1 MTALTPAA
9 VRQTGPVTWA
19 APYAS
24 GPVRAVVQVPGS
36 KSQTNRALLLAS
48 IADGPSRICAPL
60 TARDTQLMRAALTA
74 LGASITD
81 VDEGL
86 LIQPGPLSAASVD
99 TGLAGT
105 VMRFVPPVAA
115 LATGVSHFDG
125 DPEARRRPMAP
136 LLDGLRQAGVEID
149 DGGRGRLPFS
159 VRGGRVPGGVVS
171 IDASSSSQ
179 YLSALL
185 LAGARYDKGIEV
197 RHVSAAPVPSAPHIA
212 MTVAALR
219 DRGVEVDDGQ
229 PYVWRV
235 APSALAARDETVEPD
250 LSNAAPFLAAA
261 LVTGGTVEVPGW
273 PGRTTQAGDAMRE
286 LLAAFGAD
294 VRLDDAR
301 LTVTASGVV
310 HGIDVDLNTV
320 GELTPVIAAVAAL
333 ADAPSQL
340 HGIGHLRGHETDRL
354 AALAANLTGL
364 GGAVREEP
372 DRLTI
377 TPRPLRGGL
386 WRAFADHRMAQAGA
400 VLGLAIAGIEIDD
413 ISTTSKTLPDFP
425 GMWTAMLRPAG

>member
-1 MTALTPAA
+1 
-9 VRQTGPVTWA
+9 VIR
-19 APYAS
+19 
-24 GPVRAVVQVPGS
+24 VPGS

-48 IADGPSRICAPL
+48 IADGPSRISAPL
-60 TARDTQLMRAALTA
+60 MARDTQLMRMALTG
-74 LGASITD
+74 LGATITD
-81 VDEGL
+81 VDGVL
-86 LIQPGPLSAASVD
+86 LVRPGPLTAASVD

-105 VMRFVPPVAA
+105 VMRFVPPIAA
-115 LATGVSHFDG
+115 LASGASHFDG

-136 LLDGLRQAGVEID
+136 LLDGLRQAGVEVD

-159 VRGGRVPGGVVS
+159 VRGGLVPGGAVS

-179 YLSALL
+179 FLSALL

-197 RHVSAAPVPSAPHIA
+197 RHVGATPVPSAPHVA

-229 PYVWRV
+229 PDVWRV
-235 APSALAARDETVEPD
+235 APSAVAARDETVEPD

-261 LVTGGTVEVPGW
+261 LVTGGTVQVPGW
-273 PGRTTQAGDAMRE
+273 PARTTQAGDALRG
-286 LLAAFGAD
+286 LLAEFGAD
-294 VRLDDAR
+294 VNLDDAG
-301 LTVTASGVV
+301 LTVTGPGAIV
-310 HGIDVDLNTV
+310 GIDVDLNEM

-340 HGIGHLRGHETDRL
+340 RGIGHLRGHETDRL
-354 AALAANLTGL
+354 AALVANLTRL

-372 DRLTI
+372 DRLTV
-377 TPRPLRGGL
+377 TPRRLHGGL

-400 VLGLAIAGIEIDD
+400 VLGLAVPGIEIDD
-413 ISTTSKTLPDFP
+413 ISATDKTLPDFP
-425 GMWTAMLRPAG
+425 GMWTAMLRPAE

>member
-1 MTALTPAA
+1 
-9 VRQTGPVTWA
+9 
-19 APYAS
+19 
-24 GPVRAVVQVPGS
+24 
-36 KSQTNRALLLAS
+36 
-48 IADGPSRICAPL
+48 
-60 TARDTQLMRAALTA
+60 
-74 LGASITD
+74 
-81 VDEGL
+81 
-86 LIQPGPLSAASVD
+86 
-99 TGLAGT
+99 
-105 VMRFVPPVAA
+105 
-115 LATGVSHFDG
+115 
-125 DPEARRRPMAP
+125 
-136 LLDGLRQAGVEID
+136 VEID

-219 DRGVEVDDGQ
+219 DHGVEVDDGQ

-235 APSALAARDETVEPD
+235 APSAVAARDETVEPD

-273 PGRTTQAGDAMRE
+273 PGRTTQPGDAMRE

-377 TPRPLRGGL
+377 TPRPLRGGV

>member
-1 MTALTPAA
+1 
-9 VRQTGPVTWA
+9 VTWA
-19 APYAS
+19 APHPP
-24 GPVRAVVQVPGS
+24 GPVRAVVRVPGS

-48 IADGPSRICAPL
+48 IADGPSRIAAPL
-60 TARDTQLMRAALTA
+60 TARDTQLMRSALTD

-81 VDEGL
+81 VDGGL
-86 LIQPGPLSAASVD
+86 LVRPGSLSAAAVD

-115 LATGVSHFDG
+115 LAIGVSHFDG
-125 DPEARRRPMAP
+125 DPEARRRPMRP

-179 YLSALL
+179 YVSALL

-197 RHVSAAPVPSAPHIA
+197 RHVGTAPVPSAPHIA

-219 DRGVEVDDGQ
+219 ARGVEVDDGQ
-229 PYVWRV
+229 PDVWRV
-235 APSALAARDETVEPD
+235 APSAVAARDETVEPD

-261 LVTGGTVEVPGW
+261 LVTGGMVEVPGW
-273 PGRTTQAGDAMRE
+273 PRRTTQAGDGLRE
-286 LLAAFGAD
+286 LLAMFGAD
-294 VRLDDAR
+294 VRLDNAG
-301 LTVTASGVV
+301 LTVAGPGLV
-310 HGIDVDLNTV
+310 HGIDLDLNAV

-354 AALAANLTGL
+354 AALAANLTEL

-377 TPRPLRGGL
+377 TPHPLHGGV

-400 VLGLAIAGIEIDD
+400 VLGLAVAGIEIDD

>member
-1 MTALTPAA
+1 
-9 VRQTGPVTWA
+9 VIR
-19 APYAS
+19 
-24 GPVRAVVQVPGS
+24 VPGS

-48 IADGPSRICAPL
+48 IADGPSRISAPL
-60 TARDTQLMRAALTA
+60 MARDTQLMRMALTG
-74 LGASITD
+74 LGATITD
-81 VDEGL
+81 VDGVL
-86 LIQPGPLSAASVD
+86 LVRPGPLTAASVD

-105 VMRFVPPVAA
+105 VMRFVPPIAA
-115 LATGVSHFDG
+115 LASGASHFDG

-136 LLDGLRQAGVEID
+136 LLDGLRQAGVEVD

-159 VRGGRVPGGVVS
+159 VRGGLVPGGAVS

-179 YLSALL
+179 FLSALL

-197 RHVSAAPVPSAPHIA
+197 RHVGATPVPSAPHVA

-229 PYVWRV
+229 PDVWRV
-235 APSALAARDETVEPD
+235 APSAVAARDETVEPD

-261 LVTGGTVEVPGW
+261 LVTGGTVQVPGW
-273 PGRTTQAGDAMRE
+273 PARTTQAGDALRG
-286 LLAAFGAD
+286 LLAEFGAD
-294 VRLDDAR
+294 VNLDDAG
-301 LTVTASGVV
+301 LTVTGPGAIV
-310 HGIDVDLNTV
+310 GIDVDLNEM

-340 HGIGHLRGHETDRL
+340 RGIGHVRGHETDRL
-354 AALAANLTGL
+354 AALVANLTRL

-372 DRLTI
+372 DRLTV
-377 TPRPLRGGL
+377 TPRRLHGGL

-400 VLGLAIAGIEIDD
+400 VLGLAVPGIEIDD
-413 ISTTSKTLPDFP
+413 ISATDKTLPDFP
-425 GMWTAMLRPAG
+425 GMWTAMLRPAE

>member
-1 MTALTPAA
+1 
-9 VRQTGPVTWA
+9 VIR
-19 APYAS
+19 
-24 GPVRAVVQVPGS
+24 VPGS

-48 IADGPSRICAPL
+48 IADGPSRISAPL
-60 TARDTQLMRAALTA
+60 MARDTQLMRAALTG
-74 LGASITD
+74 LGATITD
-81 VDEGL
+81 VDGVL
-86 LIQPGPLSAASVD
+86 LVRPGPLTAASVD

-105 VMRFVPPVAA
+105 VMRFVPPIAA
-115 LATGVSHFDG
+115 LASGASHFDG

-136 LLDGLRQAGVEID
+136 LLDGLRQAGVEVD

-159 VRGGRVPGGVVS
+159 VRGGLVPGGAVS

-179 YLSALL
+179 FLSALL

-197 RHVSAAPVPSAPHIA
+197 RHVGATPVPSAPHVA

-229 PYVWRV
+229 PDVWRV
-235 APSALAARDETVEPD
+235 APSAVAARDETVEPD

-261 LVTGGTVEVPGW
+261 LVTGGTVQVPGW
-273 PGRTTQAGDAMRE
+273 PARTTQAGDALRG
-286 LLAAFGAD
+286 LLAEFGAD
-294 VRLDDAR
+294 VNLDDAG
-301 LTVTASGVV
+301 LTVTGPGAIV
-310 HGIDVDLNTV
+310 GIDVDLNEM

-340 HGIGHLRGHETDRL
+340 RGIGHVRGHETDRL
-354 AALAANLTGL
+354 AALVANLTRL

-372 DRLTI
+372 DRLTV
-377 TPRPLRGGL
+377 TPRRLHGGL

-400 VLGLAIAGIEIDD
+400 VLGLAVPGIEIDD
-413 ISTTSKTLPDFP
+413 ISATDKTLPDFP
-425 GMWTAMLRPAG
+425 GMWTAMLRPAE